1 MSNFYTNVIC
11 VGNNILYRGVENGR
25 RVKLRVGYT
34 PTMFLPSKKETK
46 WKTLHGEYLDEV
58 PMGSIRDCRDFIKR
72 YEDVENFKIYG
83 IWCQDV
89 RIGNAIRREVHLL
102 NPKPTRNFP

>member
-34 PTMFLPSKKETK
+34 PTM
-46 WKTLHGEYLDEV
+46 
-58 PMGSIRDCRDFIKR
+58 
-72 YEDVENFKIYG
+72 ENSP
-83 IWCQDV
+83 W
-89 RIGNAIRREVHLL
+89 
-102 NPKPTRNFP
+102 